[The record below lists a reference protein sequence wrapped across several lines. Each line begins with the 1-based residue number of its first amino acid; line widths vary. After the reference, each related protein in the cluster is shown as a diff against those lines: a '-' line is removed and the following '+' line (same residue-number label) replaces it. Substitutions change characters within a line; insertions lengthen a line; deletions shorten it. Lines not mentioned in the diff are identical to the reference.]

1 MKRIVRAC
9 LLAGAAG
16 LVAFVAYSDDSQTS
30 STAAVNCS
38 FQVNPE
44 EHLSSAIRARRDIL
58 DRVNKVTQARAA
70 ESRGRFAVPASSIPR
85 KNFIDD
91 YIFGKLEALGVPSAP
106 LSTDDEFIRRVYL
119 DLTGRVP
126 TAGQVRAF
134 LSDSNPNKRADLIE
148 RLVYSP
154 ESTDR
159 WTMWWGD
166 LVGNSANTPVGLSRN
181 VSGRN
186 AFYKYLWT
194 SVADNK
200 PIKDMAYEMVAT
212 AGNNYDESTGAANFI
227 LNGAVTNGAPI
238 QDTYDMML
246 LKTATAFLGMGHY
259 DCLLCHNGRGHLDQ
273 LSLWGKNASRMQ
285 AQQMAAFF
293 SRTNLAT
300 YSFPAGTPQTTQ
312 QMSFYFNSRV
322 ISDRPTGDYALNTR
336 FGNRPFRVAIG
347 NTTTLRP
354 AYHFTNAGARNA
366 GYRSEFAE
374 NMIHDPMLAKNFANR
389 LWKAMFGVALAEPV
403 DALDP
408 ARLDST
414 KPPEAPWEFQATHPE
429 LLDALAR
436 ELTAYNFGLKEFI
449 RLLANSSAYQ
459 LSSRYSG
466 DWNLAMVGLFARH
479 YPRRLEGEEVHDA
492 LVTITGIVPR
502 YTIQNWGNPISYAM
516 QLLDTQE
523 PRSNSQ
529 AANFMNLFLR
539 GNRDTQLRSQAGS
552 IQQQLALMN
561 DTFVT
566 TRLKVNASPELQ
578 QIARIASNSELAE
591 ELYLTFLGRMP
602 SDSERAKAVAHLARS
617 TTTQARNLAIEDLAW
632 VLINRLDFI
641 FSM

>member
-1 MKRIVRAC
+1 
-9 LLAGAAG
+9 
-16 LVAFVAYSDDSQTS
+16 
-30 STAAVNCS
+30 
-38 FQVNPE
+38 
-44 EHLSSAIRARRDIL
+44 
-58 DRVNKVTQARAA
+58 
-70 ESRGRFAVPASSIPR
+70 
-85 KNFIDD
+85 
-91 YIFGKLEALGVPSAP
+91 
-106 LSTDDEFIRRVYL
+106 
-119 DLTGRVP
+119 
-126 TAGQVRAF
+126 
-134 LSDSNPNKRADLIE
+134 
-148 RLVYSP
+148 
-154 ESTDR
+154 
-159 WTMWWGD
+159 
-166 LVGNSANTPVGLSRN
+166 
-181 VSGRN
+181 
-186 AFYKYLWT
+186 
-194 SVADNK
+194 
-200 PIKDMAYEMVAT
+200 
-212 AGNNYDESTGAANFI
+212 
-227 LNGAVTNGAPI
+227 
-238 QDTYDMML
+238 
-246 LKTATAFLGMGHY
+246 
-259 DCLLCHNGRGHLDQ
+259 
-273 LSLWGKNASRMQ
+273 
-285 AQQMAAFF
+285 
-293 SRTNLAT
+293 
-300 YSFPAGTPQTTQ
+300 
-312 QMSFYFNSRV
+312 
-322 ISDRPTGDYALNTR
+322 
-336 FGNRPFRVAIG
+336 
-347 NTTTLRP
+347 
-354 AYHFTNAGARNA
+354 
-366 GYRSEFAE
+366 
-374 NMIHDPMLAKNFANR
+374 MIHDPMLAKNFANR

-502 YTIQNWGNPISYAM
+502 YTI
-516 QLLDTQE
+516 LDTQE